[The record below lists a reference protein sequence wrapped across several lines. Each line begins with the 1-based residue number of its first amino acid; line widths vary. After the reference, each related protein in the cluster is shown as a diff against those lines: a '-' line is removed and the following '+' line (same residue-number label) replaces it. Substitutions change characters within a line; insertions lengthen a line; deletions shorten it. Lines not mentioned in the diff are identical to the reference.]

1 MMGLNDSQKRLA
13 ETRNGMIVV
22 DAGPGTGKTKT
33 IVQRYINIVS
43 QPDVEMK
50 NVLMLTFTNN
60 AAKEME
66 ERIKAGIAASGDPRL
81 MKNANLVQARTFD
94 SFCLAVVMDAPEAVS
109 DFFGIDEKLTRSAR
123 MVENETVNKEDFSR
137 FMDGFLQDRGE
148 DYGDT
153 AVIASGESGSLL
165 SLINKLMSR
174 GIVPL
179 KRGWFGLG
187 FERDLDGD
195 VGWLVDEMTRVNARG
210 KKLLDALKPLAKIGI
225 PVDYDGRDRI
235 SPEEIEQAAR
245 GSRDE
250 LLVFVH
256 DLYYAYIKHM
266 VAENRL
272 TFGLVALF
280 AFTVLYNNEK
290 VRDNHRFRYVMI
302 DEFQDTN
309 ANQLMMSLMVL
320 SEPNLCAVGDWKQ
333 GIYSFRFVSIDNIVN
348 FEDKVV
354 QFRRFLNDDTVRV
367 PFSIPE
373 VQKMSLD
380 INYRSSELV
389 IGKSFETLYVKATDK
404 EKNVTP
410 GGQVV
415 ELEQGRDD
423 IGDDTAVRYCLA
435 NSKDGEPALVARAIK
450 DYVAGG
456 YTIHDDDGARPARF
470 GDIAVLSRNT
480 KECRLI
486 LEACQSEGIPA
497 YLFGDMP
504 IMASREG
511 KLALA
516 WLRLVNNE
524 QDPRGY
530 VPILQDLGYTLIEI
544 QSMYRADPKG
554 ITVFEAPADIRK
566 LRRDLR
572 NKRRRIS
579 ELLSAIF
586 AIYSLDND
594 YTHAIISTVSSAH
607 RGSLM
612 TIADVISM
620 IEEDIQDGNVYP
632 VENPVSGGAVRIMTM
647 HKSKGLEFP
656 IVIIP
661 YLDQSKM
668 PSFQTDK
675 GVFLFHEKLGIR
687 CTKKIFRTDGYSKII
702 EDQDTSMCKV
712 VIEKDYD
719 EDRRL
724 FFVAVSRAKQYL
736 TFIAAKPSKF
746 MTGISGEAYTEIPD
760 RPLPRS
766 AMSQTLT
773 APPEIGGYAKRRI
786 KLGVHEIMDFA
797 AEDGTGGTAEGDEIC
812 GKGKEYGT
820 KVHELAYLLMRK
832 GSLPERD
839 FEEYP
844 ELVRAKK
851 VLDDLAGADLLEGEI
866 DCGLPLGDPDAVLR
880 GRIDLLAIYPDR
892 VEIHDWKTDASD
904 RFEPEYR
911 LQLSVYALAASA
923 YYRKQAVCIID
934 YLGLGRSVTFDPL
947 PIDSIR
953 ERTKARLDTQ

>member
-1 MMGLNDSQKRLA
+1 MGLNDSQAKLA
-13 ETRNGMIVV
+13 ETREGMIVV

-43 QPDVEMK
+43 QPDVEMRD
-50 NVLMLTFTNN
+50 VLMLTFTNN

-66 ERIKAGIAASGDPRL
+66 ERIKAGIAASGDSRL

-94 SFCLAVVMDAPEAVS
+94 SFCLAMVMDAPEAVS

-123 MVENETVNKEDFSR
+123 MVETETVNREDFSR
-137 FMDGFLQDRGE
+137 FLDGFLQDRGE

-153 AVIASGESGSLL
+153 AVIASGEAGSLL

-179 KRGWFGLG
+179 RKGWFGLG
-187 FERDLDGD
+187 YERDLEGD
-195 VGWLVDEMTRVNARG
+195 IGWLIGKMAEVNDNGR
-210 KKLLDALKPLAKIGI
+210 KSKLLGPLENLAEAGI
-225 PVDYDGRDRI
+225 PVDVDRKKV

-250 LLVFVH
+250 LLRFVH
-256 DLYYAYIKHM
+256 DLYYSYIRHM

-348 FEDKVV
+348 FEEKVV
-354 QFRRFLNDDTVRV
+354 QFRRFLNDDKTRV

-373 VQKMSLD
+373 IQNMSLK
-380 INYRSSELV
+380 INYRSSETV
-389 IGKSFETLYVKATDK
+389 IGKSFDTLNVQATKD
-404 EKNVTP
+404 ERVSP
-410 GGQVV
+410 GGEVV
-415 ELEQGRDD
+415 MLDQGRED
-423 IGDDTAVRYCLA
+423 IGDDTGVRFCLA
-435 NSKDGEPALVARAIK
+435 DSKEAEPAMVTRAIR

-456 YTIHDDDGARPARF
+456 YTIHDDDGPHPAGF

-480 KECRLI
+480 RDCRLI

-524 QDPRGY
+524 QDPKGY
-530 VPILQDLGYTLIEI
+530 IPILQDLGYTLVEI
-544 QSMYRADPKG
+544 QSMYHVDPKG
-554 ITVFEAPADIRK
+554 IKVFEAPADIRK

-586 AIYSLDND
+586 SIYSLDND

-620 IEEDIQDGNVYP
+620 IEADIQDGNVYP

-661 YLDQSKM
+661 FLDRGRM
-668 PSFQTDK
+668 PSTQSDK
-675 GVFLFHEKLGIR
+675 SVFLFHEKLGVR
-687 CTKKIFRTDGYSKII
+687 CTKRIFRTEGYSKIVD
-702 EDQDTSMCKV
+702 DQDTAMCKV
-712 VIEKDYD
+712 VAKRDYD

-736 TFIAAKPSKF
+736 TFIASDASNF
-746 MTGISGEAYTEIPD
+746 MTGISNGDYTEIPD
-760 RPLPRS
+760 RPIPTSVL
-766 AMSQTLT
+766 SQKLT
-773 APPEIGGYAKRRI
+773 APPVIGEYAKRRI
-786 KLGVHEIMDFA
+786 KLGVHDIMDFA
-797 AEDGTGGTAEGDEIC
+797 AEDGTGGTAESDEVC

-820 KVHELAYLLMRK
+820 KVHELAYLLLRK

-844 ELVRAKK
+844 ELLRAKE
-851 VLDDLAGADLLEGEI
+851 VLDGLESADHLEGEI
-866 DCGLPLGDPDAVLR
+866 DCGLPLDDPDAVLR
-880 GRIDLLAIYPDR
+880 GKIDLLALYPDR

-911 LQLSVYALAASA
+911 LQLSVYAYAASG
-923 YYRKQAVCIID
+923 YYKKPAVCFID
-934 YLGLGRSVTFDPL
+934 YLGLGRSVKFDPVPL
-947 PIDSIR
+947 DAIR
-953 ERTKARLDTQ
+953 ERTRFHLSH

>member
-13 ETRNGMIVV
+13 ETRDGMIVV

-43 QPDVEMK
+43 QPDVEMRD
-50 NVLMLTFTNN
+50 VLMLTFTNN

-66 ERIKAGIAASGDPRL
+66 ERIKAGIAASGDSRL

-123 MVENETVNKEDFSR
+123 MVENETVNREDFSR
-137 FMDGFLQDRGE
+137 FLDGFLQDRGE

-153 AVIASGESGSLL
+153 AVIASGEAGSLL

-179 KRGWFGLG
+179 RRGWFGLG
-187 FERDLDGD
+187 FERDLTGDMEWLISEMEKVDGKGRRSD
-195 VGWLVDEMTRVNARG
+195 LLDPL
-210 KKLLDALKPLAKIGI
+210 KKLAEIGI
-225 PVDYDGRDRI
+225 PVDVDRNRV
-235 SPEEIEQAAR
+235 SPVEMEQAAR

-250 LLVFVH
+250 LLRFVH
-256 DLYYAYIKHM
+256 DLYYAYIRHM

-280 AFTVLYNNEK
+280 AFTVLYNNEN

-309 ANQLMMSLMVL
+309 ANQLMMSMMVL

-354 QFRRFLNDDTVRV
+354 QFRRFLNDDKTRV
-367 PFSIPE
+367 PFGIPE

-389 IGKSFETLYVKATDK
+389 IGKSFETLYVQATKD
-404 EKNVTP
+404 EEVSP
-410 GGQVV
+410 GGEVV

-423 IGDDTAVRYCLA
+423 IGDDTAARCCLA
-435 NSKDGEPALVARAIK
+435 DSKDAEPALVARAIR

-456 YTIHDDDGARPARF
+456 YTIHDDDGARPAGF

-480 KECRLI
+480 KDCRLI

-524 QDPRGY
+524 QDPRGF

-544 QSMYRADPKG
+544 QSMYRTDQKG

-620 IEEDIQDGNVYP
+620 IEADIQDGNVYP

-661 YLDQSKM
+661 FLDKARM
-668 PSFQTDK
+668 PSTQTDK
-675 GVFLFHEKLGIR
+675 SVFLFHERLGIR
-687 CTKKIFRTDGYSKII
+687 CTKRIFRTDGYSKII
-702 EDQDTSMCKV
+702 DDQDTAMCKV
-712 VIEKDYD
+712 VTKKDYD

-736 TFIAAKPSKF
+736 TFIAADPSKF
-746 MTGISGEAYTEIPD
+746 MTGISGENYKEIPD

-766 AMSQTLT
+766 TMSQTLT
-773 APPEIGGYAKRRI
+773 PPPEIGTYAKRRTR
-786 KLGVHEIMDFA
+786 LGVHEIMDFA
-797 AEDGTGGTAEGDEIC
+797 AEDGTGGTAEGDEVC

-820 KVHELAYLLMRK
+820 KVHELAYLLMRR
-832 GSLPERD
+832 GSLPERE

-844 ELVRAKK
+844 ELVRAKE
-851 VLDDLAGADLLEGEI
+851 VLDCLAGADLLEGEI

-904 RFEPEYR
+904 RFESEYR
-911 LQLSVYALAASA
+911 LQLSVYAHAASA
-923 YYRKQAVCIID
+923 YYEKPAVCIID
-934 YLGLGRSVTFDPL
+934 YLGLGRSVKFDPMPL
-947 PIDSIR
+947 DTIR
-953 ERTKARLDTQ
+953 ERTRARLYQY

>member
-1 MMGLNDSQKRLA
+1 MGLNDSQTKLA

-43 QPDVEMK
+43 QPDVEMRD
-50 NVLMLTFTNN
+50 VLMLTFTNN

-123 MVENETVNKEDFSR
+123 MVENETVNREDFSR
-137 FMDGFLQDRGE
+137 FLDGFLQDRGE
-148 DYGDT
+148 DYGD
-153 AVIASGESGSLL
+153 AAIIASDEAGSLL

-179 KRGWFGLG
+179 KGGWFGLG
-187 FERDLDGD
+187 FERDLVGD
-195 VGWLVDEMTRVNARG
+195 TEWLIDQMAEVNERG
-210 KKLLDALKPLAKIGI
+210 RTSKLLNPLKDLADAGL
-225 PVDYDGRDRI
+225 PVDVDRKRV

-250 LLVFVH
+250 LLRFIH
-256 DLYYAYIKHM
+256 DLYYAYIRHM

-280 AFTVLYNNEK
+280 AFTVLYNNES

-333 GIYSFRFVSIDNIVN
+333 GIYSFRFVSIDNIVY

-354 QFRRFLNDDTVRV
+354 QFRRFLNDDRTRV

-373 VQKMSLD
+373 IQKMSLD
-380 INYRSSELV
+380 VNYRSSALV
-389 IGKSFETLYVKATDK
+389 IEKSFDTLYVRATKD
-404 EKNVTP
+404 EDVSP
-410 GGQVV
+410 GGNVV
-415 ELEQGRDD
+415 MLEQGRED
-423 IGDDTAVRYCLA
+423 ISGDTGARYCLA
-435 NSKDGEPALVARAIK
+435 DSKEAEPSLVARAIK

-456 YTIHDDDGARPARF
+456 YTIHDEDGPRPAGF
-470 GDIAVLSRNT
+470 GDITVLSRNT
-480 KECRLI
+480 RDCRLI

-524 QDPRGY
+524 QDPRGF

-544 QSMYRADPKG
+544 QSMYRTDPKG

-612 TIADVISM
+612 TIADVIGM
-620 IEEDIQDGNVYP
+620 IEADIQDSNVYP

-661 YLDQSKM
+661 FLDRARM
-668 PSFQTDK
+668 PSSQTDK
-675 GVFLFHEKLGIR
+675 SVFRFHEKLGIR
-687 CTKKIFRTDGYSKII
+687 CTKRVFRTEGYSKII
-702 EDQDTSMCKV
+702 NDQDTAMCRT
-712 VIEKDYD
+712 VINKDYD

-736 TFIAAKPSKF
+736 TFIAADPSNF
-746 MTGISGEAYTEIPD
+746 MTDISNGDYSEIPD

-766 AMSQTLT
+766 ALSQTLT
-773 APPEIGGYAKRRI
+773 PSPDIGGYAKRRI

-797 AEDGTGGTAEGDEIC
+797 AEDGTGGTAEGDEVC

-820 KVHELAYLLMRK
+820 KVHELAYLLMRR
-832 GSLPERD
+832 GTLPERD

-844 ELVRAKK
+844 ELARAKE
-851 VLDDLAGADLLEGEI
+851 VLDGLEGADLLEGEI
-866 DCGLPLGDPDAVLR
+866 DCGLPLGDPDVVLR

-911 LQLSVYALAASA
+911 LQLSVYAHAASSF
-923 YYRKQAVCIID
+923 YRKPAVCIID
-934 YLGLGRSVTFDPL
+934 YLGLGRSVRFDPMPL
-947 PIDSIR
+947 DTIR
-953 ERTKARLDTQ
+953 ERTLARLK